1 MPGVL
6 ARPSWLFLAA
16 ACVGCSGGMSDG
28 DPQQRSISDSERRA
42 IEAELGDWGAT
53 GEIGPITRL
62 SVDSFSVDFD
72 GITHYVSLRE
82 DGILTEGSMSSDEI
96 EVIKRL
102 ALNRRKMPDRDISS
116 IEQMEDGSVEV
127 TTGDFGTASG
137 ELIVLKRHGTVWQ
150 VESVGSWVE

>member
-16 ACVGCSGGMSDG
+16 AYVGCSGGMSDG
-28 DPQQRSISDSERRA
+28 DPRHRSISDSERRA
-42 IEAELGDWGAT
+42 IEAEPGDWGAT

-82 DGILTEGSMSSDEI
+82 DGILTEGFDDLTGVKLLHLYQ
-96 EVIKRL
+96 EV
-102 ALNRRKMPDRDISS
+102 
-116 IEQMEDGSVEV
+116 G
-127 TTGDFGTASG
+127 SG
-137 ELIVLKRHGTVWQ
+137 EPGVDFLGAAQAGL
-150 VESVGSWVE
+150 VEGGDGAAVHHVRSSVSVRPTHRAVKARRPPR